1 MTKISISPAA
11 QLAALATLGAGVAA
25 AVAANLPEVQR
36 YLKVRRM

>member
-1 MTKISISPAA
+1 MKDITISPTAQIAA
-11 QLAALATLGAGVAA
+11 VAAIGAAVAA